1 MSTRFEDE
9 EVWEG
14 FDALWR
20 RLGQLTRRVTE
31 LEAKLTSLERPSIE
45 TSIESGA
52 TVSEISV
59 ESIGDLKGAI

>member
-20 RLGQLTRRVTE
+20 RVAQLTRRVTE
-31 LEAKLTSLERPSIE
+31 LEAKLTSLEQPPVER
-45 TSIESGA
+45 GA
-52 TVSEISV
+52 TVSEISL
-59 ESIGDLKGAI
+59 ESISDLKGAI

>member
-20 RLGQLTRRVTE
+20 RVGQLSRRVTE
-31 LEAKLTSLERPSIE
+31 LEAKLTSLERPASK
-45 TSIESGA
+45 SGA
-52 TVSEISV
+52 IVSEISI
-59 ESIGDLKGAI
+59 ESKSDLKGAI